1 MSTYPTQHIRSVLFV
16 PGSRPERFAKALDCG
31 ADCVIVD
38 FEDAV
43 EEGLKVQARDN
54 LDEFLK
60 ANPDVRLAV
69 RINAP
74 GHGEHTADIAF
85 CERHLG
91 VSTIVLPKAQSAEE
105 IEALAVCARPI
116 WPLIES
122 AKGLL
127 ALEAISTA
135 RYVERL
141 SFGALDLAL
150 DLRLENGSLGA
161 DAVMTQ
167 ARYAILLHSVNAGL
181 AKPVETVFADIAD
194 TVGLTGAAENGREMG
209 FGAMLC
215 IHPRQVEAVNR
226 VFAVNATHLLWARK
240 VLALAETQA
249 GAFQFEGQ
257 MIDAPVLGY
266 ARRLVQDSQS

>member
-1 MSTYPTQHIRSVLFV
+1 MNASREIRSALFV
-16 PGSRPERFAKALDCG
+16 PGSRPERFAKALASG

-43 EEGLKVQARDN
+43 EEGLKAQARDN
-54 LDEFLK
+54 LGQFLV
-60 ANPDVRLAV
+60 ANPEVRVAV
-69 RINAP
+69 RINAS
-74 GHGEHTADIAF
+74 GHREHGADVAF
-85 CERHLG
+85 CADHPG
-91 VSTIVLPKAQSAEE
+91 VSIIVLPKAQSAEE
-105 IEALAVCARPI
+105 IATLGVCARPV

-135 RYVERL
+135 AHVERL

-150 DLRLENGSLGA
+150 DLRLENASSGA
-161 DAVMTQ
+161 GAVLTQ
-167 ARYAILLHSVNAGL
+167 ARCAIVMHSINAGL

-194 TVGLTGAAENGREMG
+194 MDGLFAAAEHARGMG

-215 IHPRQVEAVNR
+215 IHPRQVVTANN
-226 VFAVNATHLLWARK
+226 VFAVNQSQLLWARK
-240 VLALAETQA
+240 VLEQA
-249 GAFQFEGQ
+249 RHHGAAFQFEGH

-266 ARRLVQDSQS
+266 ARRLVEESQR